1 MLARL
6 LIVAMLLAA
15 IAVVS
20 GIGLGL
26 PFWSLVLTYSLVG
39 TTVMLVGGAVAFV
52 SGTRQAPTMRY
63 GDPRV
68 EPVRIQ
74 TRP

>member
-15 IAVVS
+15 VAVIS

-26 PFWSLVLTYSLVG
+26 PFWSLLLTYSLVG
-39 TTVMLVGGAVAFV
+39 TAVLLVGGAVAYF
-52 SGTRQAPTMRY
+52 SGTRQAPAMGY
-63 GDPRV
+63 GNPRV